1 MTEHERREFPRFDL
15 PQGQVRAELGVGG
28 SGPTRTTVRDISLG
42 GVQLDVPGPIRNGIG
57 AGGCV
62 VRFIDRN
69 NQVIPTTAR
78 GRIRR
83 IDEHD
88 GRQHVSIELAQPLES
103 VGALALP
110 N

>member
-28 SGPTRTTVRDISLG
+28 LGPTRTTVRDISLG
-42 GVQLDVPGPIRNGIG
+42 GVKLDVPARIRNGTG

-69 NQVIPTTAR
+69 SQVIPTTAR

-83 IDEHD
+83 VDEHD
-88 GRQHVSIELAQPLES
+88 GRHHVSIEFAQPLES
-103 VGALALP
+103 VGTLALP